1 MWGRMNDAALLQL
14 WEAALPLPAARRTQ
28 LLAQAGGAQG
38 PATLGAANRA
48 LLQLHERL
56 CGPALPLHA
65 ACPRCT
71 AELEFTLDTAAL
83 AATAPALPG
92 AAEHEVTLGELQ
104 LRFRLP
110 NAEDLHVLEA
120 APGAEA
126 AAQALFERCVL
137 QAEVAGRELRV
148 AELDATVRA
157 AVAAAI
163 DDIEPLASL
172 AFELACTEC
181 GHAFQAPL
189 DLAAVTYAELCHC
202 AEQVLADVAAL
213 AHAYGWREADVLALS
228 PVRRAAYLQLCGAEA
243 GG

>member
-1 MWGRMNDAALLQL
+1 MNDTALLQL
-14 WEAALPLPAARRTQ
+14 WEAALPLPSARRTQ

-38 PATLGAANRA
+38 SPTLGMANRA

-56 CGPALPLHA
+56 CGTALPLHV
-65 ACPRCT
+65 ACPRCA
-71 AELEFTLDTAAL
+71 AELEFTLDAAAL

-92 AAEHEVTLGELQ
+92 AAEHAFTLGELQ
-104 LRFRLP
+104 LRIRLP
-110 NAEDLHVLEA
+110 NAEDLLALEA
-120 APGAEA
+120 AASAEA

-137 QAEVAGRELRV
+137 RAEAGGRELP
-148 AELDATVRA
+148 AAQLDTTVRA

-172 AFELACTEC
+172 VFDLSCAEC

-189 DLAAVTYAELCHC
+189 DLAAVTYAELCHR